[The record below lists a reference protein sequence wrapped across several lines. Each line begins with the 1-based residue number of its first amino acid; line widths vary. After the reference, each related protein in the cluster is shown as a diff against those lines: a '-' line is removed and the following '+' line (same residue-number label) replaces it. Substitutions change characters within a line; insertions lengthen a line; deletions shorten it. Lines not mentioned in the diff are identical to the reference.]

1 MQPTPPDPL
10 PPRPQSD
17 SEVRLVSFVVRFVS
31 EAPAAQ
37 APQPATHWHGV
48 IRHVQSNLE
57 RRFTVWDEAVA
68 FIVEYVSLNRPAE

>member
-1 MQPTPPDPL
+1 MQPTPTDPQL
-10 PPRPQSD
+10 SRPQGESD
-17 SEVRLVSFVVRFVS
+17 VRLVSFVVRFVC

-37 APQPATHWHGV
+37 APQPATDWRGV

-68 FIVEYVSLNRPAE
+68 FIAEYVGLNRPTE

>member
-1 MQPTPPDPL
+1 MQPALPDPL
-10 PPRPQSD
+10 PPRPPGD
-17 SEVRLVSFVVRFVS
+17 SEVRLVSFVVRFVC

-57 RRFTVWDEAVA
+57 RRFTVWNEAVD
-68 FIVEYVSLNRPAE
+68 FIAEYVGLNRPAE